1 MFTLLQIFCR
11 KHGIQIILSKYLQTI
26 TEYNART
33 AYDFHVQSTGLISR
47 ELSVVI
53 IQHNK
58 IQLM

>member
-11 KHGIQIILSKYLQTI
+11 KHGIQVILSKYLQTI
-26 TEYNART
+26 AEYNSRT
-33 AYDFHVQSTGLISR
+33 AYDFHVQLLRLISR

-53 IQHNK
+53 IQYNK